1 MIQLKP
7 FSHLLP
13 SFFCLFLLQTYLLVL
28 PAQVSAGIKDVVVK
42 IYTVYNKHNYHE
54 PWQMHG
60 QESRQGSGV
69 IISGNRILTNAH
81 VVSDKTFIQVR
92 KSGKVKRY
100 TATVDK
106 VYHKSDLAILKVKDD
121 SFFLNVS
128 PIPYGSLPDI
138 KDDVFVYGFPV
149 GGDKLSITRGVISR
163 VEHKQYNHSSAYLL
177 ACQIDASVNQG
188 SSGGPVVQNDKI
200 VGIALQTAV
209 GNQIENIG
217 YIVPVP
223 VIEHFLEDI
232 SDENLDGIPA
242 LGLSLQRLENPD
254 MRRKYMMKETQTGV
268 LVVNVYPGSPVA
280 GKIQTG
286 DVIVRLEEKNIDNDG
301 TIEFRKG
308 ERTYLEYLVQ
318 KKQINETSE
327 ITVFRNGNLLKVK
340 FSLSKP
346 LHSFEL
352 VPHEQYDVPPEY
364 YIIGGLVFMPLTLNY
379 LMEYGSEENFF
390 YHAPTELLNYYY
402 NGEQGINRREILIL
416 SKVLAHDV
424 NIGYHDFVNGVINKV
439 NGIKLK
445 KMEDLVEAFE
455 TDVDDRYH
463 EIEDIRGFTIVL
475 DKNNVVKA
483 QKKILKNYKIASDR
497 SEHFLRE

>member
-1 MIQLKP
+1 MKP
-7 FSHLLP
+7 FSHHLLP
-13 SFFCLFLLQTYLLVL
+13 FFCVFLLQTCLLL
-28 PAQVSAGIKDVVVK
+28 SPAQVSAGIKDVVVK

-60 QESRQGSGV
+60 QGSRQGSGV

-81 VVSDKTFIQVR
+81 VVSDQTFIQVR

-100 TATVDK
+100 TAIVDK
-106 VYHKSDLAILKVKDD
+106 VYHKSDLALLKVKDE
-121 SFFLNVS
+121 SFFSNLSV
-128 PIPYGSLPDI
+128 IPYGSLPNI

-188 SSGGPVVQNDKI
+188 SSGGPVIQDDKI

-223 VIEHFLEDI
+223 VIQHFLDDI
-232 SDENLDGIPA
+232 SDESLDGIPE

-254 MRRKYMMKETQTGV
+254 MRRKYRMEEKQSGV
-268 LVVNVYPGSPVA
+268 LVVDVYPGSPAA
-280 GKIQTG
+280 GKIQTE
-286 DVIVRLEEKNIDNDG
+286 DVLVRMEGKNIDNDG
-301 TIEFRKG
+301 TVEFRKG

-318 KKQINETSE
+318 KKQVDETVE
-327 ITVFRNGNLLKVK
+327 MTVSRNGELLKVE

-352 VPHEQYDVPPEY
+352 VPHEQYDVSPEY
-364 YIIGGLVFMPLTLNY
+364 FIIGGLVFMPLTLNY
-379 LMEYGSEENFF
+379 LMEYGNEDNFF

-402 NGEQGINRREILIL
+402 NGEQEKNRREILIL
-416 SKVLAHDV
+416 SKVLADDA

-445 KMEDLVEAFE
+445 EMKDLVEAFE
-455 TDVDDRYH
+455 TEEDVRYH
-463 EIEDIRGFTIVL
+463 EIEDIRGFKIVL
-475 DKNNVVKA
+475 DKKKVVNA
-483 QKKILKNYKIASDR
+483 KKRILENYKIASDR
-497 SEHFLRE
+497 SENFIRE